1 MHPIFVMP
9 HQKKGRHTDLGCM
22 RALAG
27 MGGADVGRGE
37 DG

>member
-22 RALAG
+22 CALAG
-27 MGGADVGRGE
+27 MGGADVGWGE